1 MTVDSFLEPSGSAA
15 PPSESVSAQSDSGL
29 PPSDPVD
36 VQTESDVP
44 TEGVAGPSF
53 NDLGLSEPVLAA
65 LQGVGYEAPSPIQ
78 AETVPIL
85 LEGSDLIG
93 QAQTGTGKTGAFAWP
108 LLCQIEVEKCA
119 PQALV
124 LCPTRELAIQVAEAF
139 QRYAQKLPGFHV
151 LPIYGGQA
159 YGIQLRALQRG
170 PHVIVGTP
178 GRVMDHMRKGTLNLS
193 SLKHLVLD
201 EADEMLNM
209 GFLEDI
215 QWILE
220 EVPTERQIAMFSA
233 TMPREIQRI
242 AEKYLRNPRT
252 IKHQATGKAADT
264 IRQRAWI
271 VDRTHKLDALTRI
284 LEVEETD
291 ALIVFVR
298 TKSATVEL
306 SERLQ
311 ARGYASA
318 PLNGD
323 IQQSLRERTVERLK
337 AGKLD
342 ILIATDVA
350 ARGLDVQRISHV
362 INYDMPTDPEAYIHR
377 IGRTGRAGRAGE
389 AILFAS
395 NRERRMLRTIDY
407 AVGQKIEPYELP
419 TTDDVNAQRVAKF
432 KKRIDDRIEAG
443 DLEFFSALVSEYSAE
458 KEVDPTVVAAA
469 LASMSQSSGSFL
481 LSERTER
488 EDHAKHQERQSS
500 SGSDFRR
507 GDRFDRGDRPN
518 RNDRGDRG
526 DRYNKQRPGRDV
538 PGLEPGMERFRVEV
552 GRTHGVM
559 PGQLVGAIAG
569 ETGLEGRLIGR
580 IELYDDFTTVDLPE
594 GMPGEVFK
602 ILSRVNVCGQGL
614 RISRLN
620 PAQVKALS
628 RKTY

>member
-1 MTVDSFLEPSGSAA
+1 MTADSVVA
-15 PPSESVSAQSDSGL
+15 PSDS
-29 PPSDPVD
+29 V
-36 VQTESDVP
+36 VEP
-44 TEGVAGPSF
+44 TDSVIAPSF
-53 NDLGLSEPVLAA
+53 GDLGLSDPVLAA
-65 LQGVGYEAPSPIQ
+65 LEGVGYEAPSPIQ

-85 LEGSDLIG
+85 LQGSDLIG

-108 LLCQIEVEKCA
+108 LLCQIDVENCA

-139 QRYAQKLPGFHV
+139 QTYAQNLPGFHV

-193 SLKHLVLD
+193 NMKHLVLD

-220 EVPTERQIAMFSA
+220 EVPNERQIAMFSA

-264 IRQRAWI
+264 IRQRAWV

-284 LEVEETD
+284 LEVEKTD

-311 ARGYASA
+311 ARGFASA

-377 IGRTGRAGRAGE
+377 IGRTGRAGRNGE

-407 AVGQKIEPYELP
+407 AVGHKIEPYELP
-419 TTDDVNAQRVAKF
+419 TTEDVNTQRVAKF
-432 KKRIDDRIEAG
+432 MKRIDERIDAG
-443 DLEFFSALVSEYSAE
+443 ELEFYTDMIATYSAE
-458 KEVDPTVVAAA
+458 KEVDPTIVAAA
-469 LASMSQSSGSFL
+469 LASMSQGSGSFL

-488 EDHAKHQERQSS
+488 EDHQKFQQRQD
-500 SGSDFRR
+500 SGGSEFRR
-507 GDRFDRGDRPN
+507 NDRNDRGDR
-518 RNDRGDRG
+518 RDRGDRG
-526 DRYNKQRPGRDV
+526 DRFNKQRPGRDV